1 MTTFPLMPACVP
13 AYVPKFSQTLVWEG
27 SMLTNPSFDVS
38 PYVLLPYS
46 SIVVIQLYGTG
57 GEPFYYPPTAKLN
70 GSDMPLVSSTY
81 TNAFDDG
88 NAAVVSVSS
97 VSHGEAAL
105 VTWGT
110 SAAQYALI
118 YVVTGF
124 RDMFSSL
131 YDTAASVN
139 LTSGN
144 DPCPPTTTVDTT
156 ANSRVIFISI
166 GGITTDV
173 DISGQMDSFITTT
186 SGGYGLWEIGW
197 DYSTGSPTKT
207 YNGGNRMALLCSF
220 NLSEI
225 Q

>member
-1 MTTFPLMPACVP
+1 MSFPLTPICGQVYA
-13 AYVPKFSQTLVWEG
+13 PKFSQTLVWQG
-27 SMLTNPSFDVS
+27 SMSTNPSVDVS
-38 PYVLLPYS
+38 SYVLLPYS
-46 SIVVIQLYGTG
+46 SIVVVQLYGTG
-57 GEPFYYPPTAKLN
+57 SETYYYPPTAKLN
-70 GSDMPLVSSTY
+70 GTNMPLVSSTY

-88 NAAVVSVSS
+88 NATAVSISNVT
-97 VSHGEAAL
+97 HGGAAV

-144 DPCPPTTTVDTT
+144 DPSPRTTTVDTT
-156 ANSRVIFISI
+156 AKSKVIFISI

-173 DISGQMDSFITTT
+173 DISGQMDSFIKVN
-186 SGGYGLWEIGW
+186 SWEIGW
-197 DYSTGSPTKT
+197 DYSTSSPTKS
-207 YNGGNRMALLCSF
+207 YYGGDRMTLLCSF
-220 NLSEI
+220 NLNET